1 MANSNFVVHNGLSV
15 GPTSIDA
22 ASGNITIPVGRHITI
37 GNVMLRDNGGG
48 RLAIR
53 DITDNNDAIID
64 ATLDSGTQTL
74 GNIQI
79 GTNHIESINANGPVS
94 IRPNGSGNIALA
106 ANTVMLGKGGAYTL
120 ISTGE
125 QTDATLGLNFTP
137 SNIIVQTTG
146 ALSSGNIRVPM
157 TTAAT
162 SLTTGAFQVTGGA
175 SVGGALFV
183 GNIILPGSSSNIQIG
198 PQYTSHTNA
207 PLDVS
212 IAANSYVQINI
223 QNVASV
229 GTLASA
235 DFVATAVDGTDSTK
249 FIDMGINGN
258 NFSSSAWTISGAN
271 DGYVY
276 IDGGHLT
283 VGTATAAKDLI
294 FHTGGLTAD
303 KIRAR
308 YYDTA
313 GNLTVFQPLTVTGL
327 ATLAGINS
335 SANILATGGVLNSL
349 TVNGNITVTTAYVM
363 PSANAASSLGTSAA
377 RWNYIYGVNG
387 NFLSVNAN
395 YADLAEK
402 YVADADYA
410 PGTVVEFG
418 GDKEVTQCDTD
429 MSSRVAGV
437 VSTNP
442 AYLMNSGLEGEYTVE
457 LALTGR
463 VPTKVR
469 GPIRKGDLIVSAGDG
484 HARAETLPQVG
495 TVIGKA
501 LEDFDG
507 DAGVIEVVVGKH

>member
-1 MANSNFVVHNGLSV
+1 MANSNFVVHNGLTV
-15 GPTSIDA
+15 GPTTIDA
-22 ASGNITIPVGRHITI
+22 TSGNITIPVGKHITI
-37 GNVMLRDNGGG
+37 GNVMLRDNGLG

-79 GTNHIESINANGPVS
+79 GTNHIESINANGPIS
-94 IRPNGSGNIALA
+94 LRPNGAGNIALA

-125 QTDATLGLNFTP
+125 QTDATLGINYTP

-162 SLTTGAFQVTGGA
+162 SLTTGAFQVVGGA
-175 SVGGALFV
+175 SVGGALYV
-183 GNIILPGSSSNIQIG
+183 GNIIMPGTSSNIQIG
-198 PQYTSHTNA
+198 PQTTPHANA
-207 PLDVS
+207 PLDIS
-212 IAANSYVQINI
+212 IAANSFVQINV
-223 QNVASV
+223 QNTSSV
-229 GTLASA
+229 GTAASA
-235 DFVATAVDGTDSTK
+235 DFVATAPNGTDTTN

-258 NFSSSAWTISGAN
+258 NYVVSTWTVNGAL

-276 IDGGHLT
+276 VQG
-283 VGTATAAKDLI
+283 
-294 FHTGGLTAD
+294 GGLSIGT
-303 KIRAR
+303 
-308 YYDTA
+308 DTA
-313 GNLTVFQPLTVTGL
+313 GKTVRIHSGGTL
-327 ATLAGINS
+327 ATNIVAEVYA
-335 SANILATGGVLNSL
+335 ANV
-349 TVNGNITVTTAYVM
+349 TVVGNVN
-363 PSANAASSLGTSAA
+363 PSASNIYTLGSTTQWWQKLFSVAATAQ
-377 RWNYIYGVNG
+377 
-387 NFLSVNAN
+387 
-395 YADLAEK
+395 YADLAEN
-402 YVADADYA
+402 YVGDAGYA
-410 PGTVVEFG
+410 AGTVVDFG
-418 GDKEVTQCDTD
+418 GTHEITVCDTD

-442 AYLMNSGLEGEYTVE
+442 AYLMNGTQTGENIVAV
-457 LALTGR
+457 ALTGR